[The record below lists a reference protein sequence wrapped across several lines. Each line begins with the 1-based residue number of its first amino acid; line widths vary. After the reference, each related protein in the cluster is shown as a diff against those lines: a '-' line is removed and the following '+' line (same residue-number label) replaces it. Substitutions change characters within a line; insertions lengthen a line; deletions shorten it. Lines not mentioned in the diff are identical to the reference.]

1 MKKQLLTAAIVVGLG
16 SATPTLSGETRAM
29 PSAEIAYKIVKKV
42 KKGKE
47 AGGAQAFF
55 QGAGAAAGGLLGGVF
70 GPIGV
75 IFGAGLGAY

>member
-16 SATPTLSGETRAM
+16 GATPTLSGETQAM

-47 AGGAQAFF
+47 SGGAQAFF
-55 QGAGAAAGGLLGGVF
+55 QGAGAAAGGLLGGVL
-70 GPIGV
+70 GPIG
-75 IFGAGLGAY
+75 IILGAY